1 MKVEAREMSHSHFAV
16 DACSLPDGRSHGG
29 HEPVEP
35 DLHLALAEAVDVELD
50 VLAVLGGHGV
60 GRVGQSLRVLLPS
73 LHGDRLLGVLWT
85 QVQLGHRVKQ
95 LGQVLGYLKMSDK
108 KVVHQGLILKISIIV
123 YVYLLNFPSI

>member
-29 HEPVEP
+29 HEPIEP

-95 LGQVLGYLKMSDK
+95 LGQVLGYLKMSEK
-108 KVVHQGLILKISIIV
+108 KGC
-123 YVYLLNFPSI
+123 LLPRSS